1 MPRLCLADLPPP
13 LLVTAGPSVLDSPL
27 RESVLSRA
35 IPSAAPRHR
44 LRRRLA
50 GIGSA
55 EPASCSVREEEK
67 GEGGEMIREVLQGS
81 QYKNKKKLDV

>member
-13 LLVTAGPSVLDSPL
+13 LLVIAGPEAASVLDSPL

-67 GEGGEMIREVLQGS
+67 GEGG
-81 QYKNKKKLDV
+81 